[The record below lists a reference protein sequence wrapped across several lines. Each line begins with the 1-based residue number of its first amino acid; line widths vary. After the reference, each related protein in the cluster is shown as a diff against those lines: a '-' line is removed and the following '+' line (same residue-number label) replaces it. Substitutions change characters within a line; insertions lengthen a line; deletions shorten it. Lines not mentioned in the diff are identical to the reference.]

1 MFFDHARLAIWV
13 LLNAD
18 PQGFFALF
26 AVVCTSF
33 AAINVGTSLRSPV
46 TQFGRLDLKYV
57 KELKFFSLNSM
68 VGKIDLIF
76 QPKHCVINLF
86 GK

>member
-26 AVVCTSF
+26 A
-33 AAINVGTSLRSPV
+33 AINVGTSLRSPV
-46 TQFGRLDLKYV
+46 TPFGRLDLKYV